1 MAEHSNA
8 IVDERKLVASVT
20 MENNV
25 GLLLWDK
32 RETAKALS
40 ISVRHLEDLT
50 KEGVIKAVRL
60 GRRALYDPAD
70 LRAAIETLKDAPA
83 VKQSRRK
90 QKEAR
95 DAA

>member
-1 MAEHSNA
+1 MDDLPNQRAGDSPETPGA
-8 IVDERKLVASVT
+8 
-20 MENNV
+20 
-25 GLLLWDK
+25 LLWNK
-32 RETAKALS
+32 RQTAKSLS

-70 LRAAIETLKDAPA
+70 LRATIESLKDSPA

-90 QKEAR
+90 QKEAI